1 MALAEVYDALASQR
15 VYEPPFP
22 HQLACAMI
30 VAERGRH
37 FHESKLRKQKS
48 HPKVAPEDQ
57 APNRSAALEDRRNAL
72 ATADAH
78 RHQRIPPAAALQFV
92 QRLGGDDGAGG
103 AHRVAQ

>member
-37 FHESKLRKQKS
+37 FD
-48 HPKVAPEDQ
+48 PEVVDAFIDCQ
-57 APNRSAALEDRRNAL
+57 AELN
-72 ATADAH
+72 ATALRCADDARTSADSLGSAEH
-78 RHQRIPPAAALQFV
+78 RCP
-92 QRLGGDDGAGG
+92 
-103 AHRVAQ
+103 